1 MFTDIPSYIFDSINL
16 NLTFDGSNTQNGIRT
31 SSETCSFSGII
42 GSLQRNETDFTPLP
56 VPLQVLIG
64 NTCTNSTGSGG
75 LPVQVIDF
83 MHMMRSVIVSYPVY
97 NRSESKIRSNLEG
110 SLNVVSIGVM
120 AFYACVTLLLHS
132 LITTFERFLSD
143 LKLKGRSREERGRNK
158 GRKGRSQK
166 LKPAHRNRN
175 LAWCMIRYYLCQG
188 SWIDL
193 DSKTQKVLLYTFEI
207 AVGILI
213 ALFLNFIHVEMVT
226 YAKPYLID
234 TLHELYSA
242 RDVFNISFV
251 EFQGSVGTFSN
262 YPIESLERK
271 IWEESKIQWEAVE
284 RKHAGPNLQ
293 TLANDRIME
302 LNSIIKRHRMAVL
315 SFEMNAEI
323 MMQLDCCRES
333 ALDDT
338 FGTLYMSRQ
347 SFMNDVAVLVSRHG
361 ISSELVHRLRLYSR
375 KWAESGFLELML
387 SKGADITLDNIP
399 LPGFVSQ
406 TCLNVKVWSDE
417 HAHTEDSNV
426 LRFEHFI
433 SFYFH
438 ISFSFVFVSIIFGS
452 EYFFAQYIA
461 REHSSVRAENESDSI
476 RRELLRRRVL
486 RAGTCYNE
494 LFAAKK
500 VGSN

>member
-1 MFTDIPSYIFDSINL
+1 MFTDIPSYIFDSISL

-31 SSETCSFSGII
+31 SSETCSFNGII

-56 VPLQVLIG
+56 IPLQVLIG
-64 NTCTNSTGSGG
+64 NTCTNNTGSDG

-83 MHMMRSVIVSYPVY
+83 MHMMQSVIVSYPVY
-97 NRSESKIRSNLEG
+97 NRSESEIRSNLEG
-110 SLNVVSIGVM
+110 SLNVVSIGVI
-120 AFYACVTLLLHS
+120 AFYACVTLFLHS
-132 LITTFERFLSD
+132 SIITFQRFLSD
-143 LKLKGRSREERGRNK
+143 LKLKGR
-158 GRKGRSQK
+158 RKGEREGSQK
-166 LKPAHRNRN
+166 LKPARRNRS

-188 SWIDL
+188 SWIDF

-207 AVGILI
+207 AIGILI
-213 ALFLNFIHVEMVT
+213 ALFFNFIHVEMVT

-242 RDVFNISFV
+242 RDVFNISFG
-251 EFQGSVGTFSN
+251 EFQGSARTFSN

-271 IWEESKIQWEAVE
+271 IWEESKIQWETVE

-293 TLANDRIME
+293 TLANDRLME
-302 LNSIIKRHRMAVL
+302 LNSIIKRYRMAVL

-333 ALDDT
+333 APDDT
-338 FGTLYMSRQ
+338 FGTFYMSRQ

-361 ISSELVHRLRLYSR
+361 ISSELVHRLRLYSK
-375 KWAESGFLELML
+375 KWAESGFLQLML

-399 LPGFVSQ
+399 LPGAFISQ
-406 TCLNVKVWSDE
+406 TCLNVKAWSDE
-417 HAHTEDSNV
+417 HTNTEDSNV
-426 LRFEHFI
+426 LTFEHFI
-433 SFYFH
+433 SFYLH
-438 ISFSFVFVSIIFGS
+438 ISFLFVFVSISFGY
-452 EYFFAQYIA
+452 EYFFAQYKA
-461 REHSSVRAENESDSI
+461 REYSSVRAKKESDSV
-476 RRELLRRRVL
+476 RRKLLRRRIL

-500 VGSN
+500 SGSN